1 MIVNLKNLKET
12 RSFYKLELEK
22 KELTE
27 RERDKYSKAL
37 KLIEKCISEKEK
49 SREIKKDYY
58 VENQDKIKK
67 YQGKCRIKNKEKMR
81 KYNRQYR
88 NQKLG
93 RNKGGSHGERA
104 K

>member
-1 MIVNLKNLKET
+1 MILSLKNLEET

-27 RERDKYSKAL
+27 RERDKYLKAL
-37 KLIEKCISEKEK
+37 KSIEKCISEKEV
-49 SREIKKDYY
+49 SGETKKDYY

-67 YQGKCRIKNKEKMR
+67 YQGEYRIKNKEKVR

-104 K
+104 S

>member
-1 MIVNLKNLKET
+1 MILSLKNLEET

-49 SREIKKDYY
+49 SGEIKKDYY

-67 YQGKCRIKNKEKMR
+67 YQGKYRIKNKEKMR

-104 K
+104 S

>member
-1 MIVNLKNLKET
+1 MIVNLKNLEET

-22 KELTE
+22 KDLTE

-49 SREIKKDYY
+49 SREIKKGYY
-58 VENQDKIKK
+58 VENQDKMKK
-67 YQGKCRIKNKEKMR
+67 YQGKYRIKNREKIR
-81 KYNRQYR
+81 KYSKQYR

-93 RNKGGSHGERA
+93 INKVCSHGERA

>member
-1 MIVNLKNLKET
+1 MIVNLKNLEET

-49 SREIKKDYY
+49 SGETKKDYY
-58 VENQDKIKK
+58 VEN
-67 YQGKCRIKNKEKMR
+67 
-81 KYNRQYR
+81 
-88 NQKLG
+88 
-93 RNKGGSHGERA
+93 
-104 K
+104 